1 MATAK
6 KATHKAPAKKATTK
20 RAPAKASASTTK
32 VVHKPAPKQ
41 AEMKSFKRAKSP
53 TPFFTFELTRQ
64 TLYWAILCGI
74 VLALGVWVMSINIQ
88 VNKIYDQID
97 SADRTIDSTP

>member
-6 KATHKAPAKKATTK
+6 KTSHKAPAKKATTK
-20 RAPAKASASTTK
+20 RAPAKASAHTK

-41 AEMKSFKRAKSP
+41 AEMKSFKRANSP
-53 TPFFTFELTRQ
+53 TPFFTFELTKQ
-64 TLYWAILCGI
+64 TLYWAILCGV
-74 VLALGVWVMSINIQ
+74 VLALGVWVMSISIE

-97 SADRTIDSTP
+97 STNQVIDETE

>member
-6 KATHKAPAKKATTK
+6 KTTQKSTTKKTAAK
-20 RAPAKASASTTK
+20 RAPAKASASTK

-41 AEMKSFKRAKSP
+41 AEMKSFKRSKSP

-64 TLYWAILCGI
+64 TFYWALLSAI
-74 VLALGVWVMSINIQ
+74 VLAMGVWVMSINIE

-97 SADRTIDSTP
+97 STSETIDETP

>member
-6 KATHKAPAKKATTK
+6 KTSHKAPAKKTTTK
-20 RAPAKASASTTK
+20 RAPAKTSASTK
-32 VVHKPAPKQ
+32 VVHKHAPKQ
-41 AEMKSFKRAKSP
+41 PEMKSFKRAKSP

-64 TLYWAILCGI
+64 TLYWALLSGI
-74 VLALGVWVMSINIQ
+74 VLAMGVWVMSINIE

-97 SADRTIDSTP
+97 STSETIDETP